1 MSVHISR
8 RTDRAAAAAGFG
20 RRAGYAAALLPVAL
34 ATAGLVVAGRAD
46 RAREWWARVGEED
59 PAAAARRPGAGR
71 LLVHALVCVPLG
83 LIALVPVGVELLF
96 VLRGVLYPLVESG
109 PYDHSWG
116 GPTLAGAWA
125 AHFLVSLPFAAAGLG
140 ALGLLHRLYHRLA
153 GGLWGRRVG
162 LWPVLALLV
171 TALACTV
178 LVIAWTHQL

>member
-8 RTDRAAAAAGFG
+8 RTDRAAAAGFG

-34 ATAGLVVAGRAD
+34 GTAGLVVAGRAD
-46 RAREWWARVGEED
+46 RAREWWARVGGED
-59 PAAAARRPGAGR
+59 PAAEARRPGAGR

-83 LIALVPVGVELLF
+83 PVALVPVGVEVLF
-96 VLRGVLYPLVESG
+96 ALRGVLHPLVESG

-125 AHFLVSLPFAAAGLG
+125 AHFFIGLPLAAAGPG
-140 ALGLLHRLYHRLA
+140 APGLLHRLHHRPA
-153 GGLWGRRVG
+153 GGLWDRKVG
-162 LWPVLALLV
+162 LGPVLALLV

-178 LVIAWTHQL
+178 PVIAWTHRL